1 MLTLETGAAD
11 TGQSTACSQG
21 LTTLL
26 NGLSFLPLHNTI
38 LMPLPWEQRAHIP
51 RPQLE
56 LSFHVPAL
64 LQYMLLEGS
73 QVYQHHG
80 L

>member
-1 MLTLETGAAD
+1 MLTLRLGLQA
-11 TGQSTACSQG
+11 QVCSQG

-26 NGLSFLPLHNTI
+26 NSLSFLSLHNTI
-38 LMPLPWEQRAHIP
+38 FMPLPWEQRAHIP

-56 LSFHVPAL
+56 LSFHVPAS
-64 LQYMLLEGS
+64 LQCMLLEGS
-73 QVYQHHG
+73 QVSQHHG